1 MPSATQAVCG
11 GWGTHSKFTS
21 LPRPLI
27 FARFS
32 GVSHM
37 HMQFSSQPESGL
49 YQPFY
54 GSPASKISSLNFCSL
69 YHWPKLSSPP
79 LASRILLLELAGVEK
94 SPRPESRK
102 FIVCVCVC
110 VCFHNAEVLFH
121 EHIPL
126 KLLLA
131 FGCFPVLWKG
141 WFSVFFFP
149 IFFFAAKGS
158 WLIVY

>member
-102 FIVCVCVC
+102 FIVCVCVFPQRRSTFSWTYTSQALAC
-110 VCFHNAEVLFH
+110 LWVFSCA
-121 EHIPL
+121 L
-126 KLLLA
+126 KRLI
-131 FGCFPVLWKG
+131 
-141 WFSVFFFP
+141 FSFFFP